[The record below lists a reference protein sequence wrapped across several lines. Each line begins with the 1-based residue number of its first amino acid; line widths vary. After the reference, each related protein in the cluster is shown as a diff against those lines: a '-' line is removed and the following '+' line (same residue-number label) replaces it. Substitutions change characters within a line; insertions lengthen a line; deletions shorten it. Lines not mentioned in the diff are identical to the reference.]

1 MHFKVFVNRIVLFC
15 VQRCI
20 NVVKL
25 LLSMAV
31 KHCKLY
37 LYIVNESNVC
47 VYIVCR
53 RQTLKRGGV
62 V

>member
-1 MHFKVFVNRIVLFC
+1 MHFKVIVNRIVLVC

-25 LLSMAV
+25 LTSMAV

-37 LYIVNESNVC
+37 LYIVNESNV
-47 VYIVCR
+47 
-53 RQTLKRGGV
+53 
-62 V
+62 